1 MSREPRKTEEKRSRR
16 VLVIDDHDLFVEGL
30 RMVLAARV
38 GASCVAAATCERALE
53 ILREDR
59 TFDVVLFDPGLPGLS
74 HGYAFALLQQSAAG
88 IPIVFIS
95 SDDRRRAISDALRA
109 GSRGYIHKGDS
120 AAVMASALELVFAGG
135 TYVPPSAILD
145 EPGAD
150 DAVLTPRELQIVELV
165 ATGLSNKEIAIKL
178 GLSEST
184 VRVHVASAGRRLGAR
199 SRFELATSPL
209 SLSLLRA
216 RKAKT
221 YG

>member
-1 MSREPRKTEEKRSRR
+1 M
-16 VLVIDDHDLFVEGL
+16 LVVDDHDLFVEGL

-38 GASCVAAATCERALE
+38 GASCVAASTCERALE
-53 ILREDR
+53 ILRTDR

-74 HGYAFALLQQSAAG
+74 HGHAFALLRQSAPE

-95 SDDRRRAISDALRA
+95 SDDRRRAIAEALRA
-109 GSRGYIHKGDS
+109 GSRGYIHKGAS

-135 TYVPPSAILD
+135 TYVPPSTILD
-145 EPGAD
+145 EHGAD
-150 DAVLTPRELQIVELV
+150 ESVLTPRELQIVELV
-165 ATGLSNKEIAIKL
+165 AIGLSNKEIASKL

-209 SLSLLRA
+209 SLSLLHA
-216 RKAKT
+216 RKAKGT
-221 YG
+221 A